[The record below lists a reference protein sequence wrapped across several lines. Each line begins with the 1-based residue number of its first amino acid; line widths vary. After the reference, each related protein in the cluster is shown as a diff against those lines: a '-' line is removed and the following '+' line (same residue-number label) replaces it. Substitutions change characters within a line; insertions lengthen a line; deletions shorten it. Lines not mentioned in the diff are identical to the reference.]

1 MKEELHIVEEV
12 VKFLCEKSQKPHDE
26 FDILAAKLGSYG
38 DQHVNG
44 DFSLELKGSE
54 AVYGLLSWLTC
65 RDKVVTLSAKHDA
78 AVAAEVAKEFCEVN
92 KLPEPRSGWTNNL
105 THPKN

>member
-1 MKEELHIVEEV
+1 MTKEMHIIEQV
-12 VKFLCEKSQKPHDE
+12 VKFLCEKSQAPNDE
-26 FDILAAKLGSYG
+26 FDILAMKLGNYG

-65 RDKVVTLSAKHDA
+65 RDKAVTLSAKHDA
-78 AVAAEVAKEFCEVN
+78 AVAAELAKEFCEAN
-92 KLPEPRSGWTNNL
+92 ELPKPRHGWEVNL
-105 THPKN
+105 THPKT